1 MTGIQWT
8 EETWNPVRGCS
19 RVSEGCRNC
28 YAERQA
34 IRQAGPGGNYE
45 GLVRSTKSGP
55 RWTGKVRLVPEMLDR
70 PLWWKKPRRIFVNS
84 MSDLFHEGLSNEEIA
99 AVFGIMAAAPQ
110 HTFQVLTKRSMRM
123 REWFEWIETR
133 TVSCHPLGAARGVR
147 WHAWHLA
154 GWHALPWESEVS
166 PSYSAGA
173 MPNWKWPLPNVW
185 LGVSAEDQRA
195 FDERVPDLLQ
205 TPAAV
210 RWVSAEPLLGPIDV
224 SAGIVDALHRSGR
237 APRLELDWI
246 VVGGESG
253 PGARPCAL
261 EWIESIV
268 DQCHVAGAAVFVK
281 QLGAY
286 STSLQ
291 RVAPIE
297 MFSQPEKMA
306 PHRVPGTDECWAW
319 RASFAHPKG
328 GDPGE
333 WPVHLRVREY
343 PEVRP

>member
-1 MTGIQWT
+1 MADSAIEWT
-8 EETWNPVRGCS
+8 DKVWNVTRGCS
-19 RVSEGCRNC
+19 VVSPGCHRC
-28 YAERQA
+28 YAMKQA
-34 IRQAGPGGNYE
+34 HRFSNPGGPYE
-45 GLVRSTKSGP
+45 GLTKLTSKSGAQ
-55 RWTGKVRLVPEMLDR
+55 WTGATRFVPEMLDK
-70 PLWWKKPRRIFVNS
+70 PLRWRKPTRVFVNS
-84 MSDLFHEGLSNEEIA
+84 MSDLFHEGFSNEEIA
-99 AVFGIMAAAPQ
+99 AVFGVMAACPQ
-110 HTFQVLTKRSMRM
+110 HTFQVLTKRAKRM
-123 REWFEWIETR
+123 RGWFERLAMDPSFE
-133 TVSCHPLGAARGVR
+133 LAGAADEALCNGGASFESVR
-147 WHAWHLA
+147 RLYHNIEAR
-154 GWHALPWESEVS
+154 P
-166 PSYSAGA
+166 
-173 MPNWKWPLPNVW
+173 WPLPNVW
-185 LGVSAEDQRA
+185 LGVSAEDQRT
-195 FDERVPDLLQ
+195 FDDRVPDLLQ

-333 WPVHLRVREY
+333 WPVHLRVRGY